1 MKEGYLQ
8 STSPSE
14 FSNFNEAT
22 GPGPGVQQQQ
32 LPWLLLD
39 LAVLPRTIMFISWS
53 AGLQPHL
60 NDYSDKSTSLESNQ
74 TIPGFPGIKL
84 KLSQCLIIDIKIQ
97 IKWMSNTFEEV
108 HKMVFLNSF

>member
-60 NDYSDKSTSLESNQ
+60 NDYSDKSE
-74 TIPGFPGIKL
+74 IKL